1 MVDVETMDGL
11 QPVARGVPTSAD
23 PESELRKPEGA
34 PARDYPELLAV
45 DREHYVVEREIA
57 KGGMG
62 RVLAAWDR
70 RLGRAVAIKELLP
83 KNRHAARRF
92 EREARITARLQHP
105 SIIHIY
111 EAGTW
116 PGGEPFFAMTQVAGR
131 SLDKVVAERPSLE
144 ARADLLRNVTAVAD
158 ALAYAHSK
166 HVIHRDL
173 KPANVLIG
181 AFGETVVIDWGLA
194 KDLGVPSDPKETVT
208 MPILS
213 DPGETASGSVVGT
226 PAYMPPEQARGE
238 AVDQRADVY
247 ALGALL
253 YHVLVGAPPYTAKR
267 SPEVLELVR
276 TAAPVAIRDR
286 EPDAPADLVAIVEKA
301 MARAPEDRYADA
313 GELAT
318 DLKRFETGQLVAA
331 RRYTPTQLVRRWLRQ
346 YRVVVSVAS
355 IALVALSAT
364 SIISVERIVTERDR
378 AEVAQQR
385 AEQQTRTSA
394 SRLIALL
401 EERARAELLAGR
413 AGPALGYLAGA
424 LADGVTGGAR
434 GFLLAEA
441 MRPFAAEI
449 ARLPSSTR
457 GVAVATSDDGA
468 LIATA
473 GTDEVRTWTADGYP
487 RARFGGV
494 GPTRVLAFAPSG
506 ASLAAGGADG
516 RTRIWP
522 SGGGTAVVLA
532 EHTDAI
538 TDLAWSPDGTR
549 LVTASADH
557 TARVWDPAT
566 GARVALSTCHTGS
579 LTSARFSPDGGRV
592 VTASEDQIACVW
604 SATSGI
610 PIGLLRGHG
619 AAVNSARW
627 TPDGL
632 RVVTASDD
640 GFARVWDPERGTPAL
655 EPYAVGGA
663 VELAL
668 PLATPKGDWLL
679 TAGADHVARLWGLP
693 SDSRPSDRGP
703 LIAQLVGHT
712 DAIVD
717 AVISPDGERIA
728 TAGRDHV
735 ARVWAMN
742 GQLVGSF
749 EHADAVLG
757 VAFAAGGKHLVTAS
771 RDGSTR
777 IWDLAQIGARV
788 THGPG
793 STVYAVAVAP
803 DGTLT
808 AGMSSSRV
816 TLWRGDK
823 AQVLTAGMG
832 NVFAVAFA
840 PDGKT
845 LVTAGADAQAIIW
858 DPVTGVKLAAFGE
871 HKLPVHA
878 VAFSSDGK
886 TVVTAAD
893 DEVELWSMAT
903 HTLVRALPNG
913 GGSVTSL
920 AIRDNLIVG
929 TRADG
934 VLLAW
939 NTHTE
944 SPPVQVIDVGA
955 VMAVAFAPDGT
966 WLVAAGDG
974 FATLYDVTGGQLA
987 PHPTRTLEGPLGTVV
1002 AATVSHDG
1010 ALVFTASTD
1019 GVARAW
1025 DAAKGKLLGT
1035 RTVHGAAS
1043 ALALAPDDTLWLASE
1058 DGSVTGWDVHEAT
1071 IAARELAQ
1079 FFRDKHVPWRLGDDD
1094 VVRPL
1099 QRYGGSDGP
1108 TGSHE

>member
-1 MVDVETMDGL
+1 MDGL
-11 QPVARGVPTSAD
+11 QPVTRCVPASAV
-23 PESELRKPEGA
+23 PPSELRPPDGA

-45 DREHYVVEREIA
+45 DREHYVIEREIA

-92 EREARITARLQHP
+92 EREARITAHLQHP

-131 SLDKVVAERPSLE
+131 SLDKVVAERPTLE
-144 ARADLLRNVTAVAD
+144 ARAELLRHVTAAAD

-173 KPANVLIG
+173 KPANVLVG
-181 AFGETVVIDWGLA
+181 EFGETVVIDWGLA

-213 DPGETASGSVVGT
+213 ADPGETASGSVVGT

-253 YHVLVGAPPYTAKR
+253 YHVLVGAAPYAAKR
-267 SPEVLELVR
+267 SRDVLELVR
-276 TAAPVAIRDR
+276 TTAPVPVRER
-286 EPDAPADLVAIVEKA
+286 EPGAPADLVAIVEKA
-301 MARAPEDRYADA
+301 MARAPADRYATA
-313 GELAT
+313 GELAS

-331 RRYTPTQLVRRWLRQ
+331 RRYTPTQLARRWLRR
-346 YRVVVSVAS
+346 YRVVVGVAS
-355 IALVALSAT
+355 VALVALSVT
-364 SIISVERIVTERDR
+364 SILSVERIVTERDR
-378 AEVAQQR
+378 AELAQQR
-385 AEQQTRTSA
+385 AEHATRLSEG
-394 SRLIALL
+394 RRIALL
-401 EERARAELLAGR
+401 EERARTELLAGR

-424 LADGVTGGAR
+424 LVDGVTGGAR

-449 ARLPSSTR
+449 ARLPTSTR
-457 GVAVATSDDGA
+457 SVAVATTDDGA

-473 GTDEVRTWTADGYP
+473 GTDEVRTWTADGFP

-494 GPTRVLAFAPSG
+494 GATRVLAFAPDG
-506 ASLAAGGADG
+506 AWLAGGGADG
-516 RTRIWP
+516 QTHIWP
-522 SGGGTAVVLA
+522 SGGGAAIVLG
-532 EHTDAI
+532 EHVAAI

-549 LVTASADH
+549 LVTASADR
-557 TARVWDPAT
+557 TARVWDRAT
-566 GARVALSTCHTGS
+566 GVRIALSTCHTGIV
-579 LTSARFSPDGGRV
+579 TSARFSPDGARV
-592 VTASEDQIACVW
+592 VTASEDHIACVW

-619 AAVNSARW
+619 KTVNSARW

-632 RVVTASDD
+632 HVVTASDD
-640 GFARVWDPERGTPAL
+640 GTARVWDPERGTPVLAA
-655 EPYAVGGA
+655 YDVGGA

-668 PLATPKGDWLL
+668 PLATPRGDRLL
-679 TAGADHVARLWGLP
+679 TTGTDHVARIWDLP
-693 SDSRPSDRGP
+693 RDSTPADRGS
-703 LIAQLVGHT
+703 LVTQLVGHA

-717 AVISPDGERIA
+717 AVISPDGARIA

-777 IWDLAQIGARV
+777 IWDLALIGARV
-788 THGPG
+788 THGAG
-793 STVYAVAVAP
+793 STVNAVAVAP

-808 AGMSSSRV
+808 AGMTSSRV
-816 TLWRGDK
+816 TLWHGDT
-823 AQVLTAGMG
+823 ARVLAAHLGS
-832 NVFAVAFA
+832 VYAVAFA

-845 LVTAGADAQAIIW
+845 LVSAGEDPEAIVW
-858 DPVTGVKLAAFGE
+858 DPATGAQLASFGG
-871 HKLPVHA
+871 HTLPVHA
-878 VAFSSDGK
+878 LAFSSDGK

-893 DEVELWSMAT
+893 DGVELWSMAT
-903 HTLVRALPNG
+903 HTRVRTLPSG

-920 AIRDNLIVG
+920 AVRDDLIVG

-944 SPPVQVIDVGA
+944 APPAQLADAGA

-974 FATLYDVTGGQLA
+974 FANIYDVTGGQLA
-987 PHPTRTLEGPLGTVV
+987 AHPSRALEGPLGTVV
-1002 AATVSHDG
+1002 ATTVSHDG

-1019 GVARAW
+1019 GGARAW

-1035 RTVHGAAS
+1035 RTVHGAAR

-1071 IAARELAQ
+1071 TSARELAR
-1079 FFRDKHVPWRLGDDD
+1079 FASDKHVPWRLGDDD

-1099 QRYGGSDGP
+1099 KRQGGSDGA